1 MCHIL
6 KNYLPDLREATKLCS
21 LSESNKATPSD
32 NSRKTA
38 YKSILEGDPIVD
50 NPVLL
55 ASLLNGLAV
64 MTEKFKLKWQECV
77 ETICLLSLAH
87 GILNH
92 PGILPMICVKAL
104 KVCKL
109 AIQNFMPPNLALLID
124 SDSHMNEIG
133 PTLYKRLHDPNWEVR
148 DSVLEV
154 LNTIAIIS
162 EDKYPAFQDFLLINH
177 FLQLAVD
184 VALSDGESYVRASAL
199 SFLSSTIR
207 INKLWD
213 EKLSYFDLPNTV
225 IKLFHNE
232 TEGIVRREAVT
243 LIKELY
249 VNRKWPKNIIDQMS
263 EVMCVAAIFDL
274 HWEVKTSA
282 LEFWKHFIISHFN
295 DQGMLDGSFPN
306 VTFSKEQRKI
316 VALDENEIKRR
327 LNKALDELARQ
338 NCLGVLL
345 VTLKDD
351 SDFEVCKASALIIKK
366 LKTFLLKYKLNDPLS
381 EVILPKD
388 SAIIDSS
395 YVKRVP
401 DIPIVD
407 SKEKPGV
414 SYCIIDEIVNAN
426 DTKLLA
432 NVYSCSQMKDN
443 ESTEKKLE
451 YISCVTKQDFL
462 NFIFNCD
469 TDAYIEEK
477 NRWLKGYTNSFESVL
492 DDILTM
498 HKQGDVNSMDCY

>member
-1 MCHIL
+1 
-6 KNYLPDLREATKLCS
+6 
-21 LSESNKATPSD
+21 
-32 NSRKTA
+32 
-38 YKSILEGDPIVD
+38 
-50 NPVLL
+50 
-55 ASLLNGLAV
+55 
-64 MTEKFKLKWQECV
+64 
-77 ETICLLSLAH
+77 
-87 GILNH
+87 
-92 PGILPMICVKAL
+92 
-104 KVCKL
+104 
-109 AIQNFMPPNLALLID
+109 
-124 SDSHMNEIG
+124 
-133 PTLYKRLHDPNWEVR
+133 
-148 DSVLEV
+148 
-154 LNTIAIIS
+154 
-162 EDKYPAFQDFLLINH
+162 
-177 FLQLAVD
+177 
-184 VALSDGESYVRASAL
+184 
-199 SFLSSTIR
+199 
-207 INKLWD
+207 
-213 EKLSYFDLPNTV
+213 
-225 IKLFHNE
+225 
-232 TEGIVRREAVT
+232 
-243 LIKELY
+243 
-249 VNRKWPKNIIDQMS
+249 MS